1 MTLAALIYLAYAL
14 MTIGIAYGQDG
25 ESRKVDF
32 VNTLG
37 KQMLLLLILLW
48 GGFFNGIITG

>member
-25 ESRKVDF
+25 ETRKVDF
-32 VNTLG
+32 VNILG

>member
-37 KQMLLLLILLW
+37 KHMLLLLILLW
-48 GGFFNGIITG
+48 GGFFNGIISA

>member
-48 GGFFNGIITG
+48 GGFFNGIISA

>member
-25 ESRKVDF
+25 ENRKVDF

>member
-1 MTLAALIYLAYAL
+1 MTLAALIYLAYSL

-48 GGFFNGIITG
+48 GGFFNGIISA

>member
-25 ESRKVDF
+25 ETRKVDF